1 MKGNFDM
8 RKKSYSLIDDGRRNV
23 DSRGP
28 GSSQSPPSIPP
39 QSELNSENVLSR
51 RPSRLSLQLL
61 GRDNRTGK

>member
-1 MKGNFDM
+1 MKSNFDM
-8 RKKSYSLIDDGRRNV
+8 RKDNYSRIDDGRHIV

-28 GSSQSPPSIPP
+28 GSSQSPPSGPP
-39 QSELNSENVLSR
+39 QPELNAENVLSR